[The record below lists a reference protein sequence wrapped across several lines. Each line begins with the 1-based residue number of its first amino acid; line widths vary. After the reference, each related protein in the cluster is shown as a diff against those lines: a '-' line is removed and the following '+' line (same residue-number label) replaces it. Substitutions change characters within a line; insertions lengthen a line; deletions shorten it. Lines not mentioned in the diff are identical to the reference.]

1 MRLRVV
7 LLAGGLLSLAT
18 VLWAHDLF
26 LKLDSYFLEP
36 GVTAR
41 VPVLN
46 GTFATSENSVT
57 ADRIGAITLV
67 SPEGTAALDTTA
79 WSVKGDTSYVTIRAG
94 AAGTYVLGASVRPRA
109 LSMTATDFNAYLEE
123 DGITDMLET
132 RRRKSELERPARER
146 YSKHVKAIFQVGD
159 RVSDGYGTV
168 LGYPAEIVPLAN
180 PYGLK
185 AGDELAVRCLVDG
198 KPVEV
203 TVLTGGEGPSGP
215 IAQRSARSGADG
227 VARVRVDGPGR
238 WYIKFVHM
246 AEVSEP
252 ELDYESKWA
261 TLTFAVP

>member
-1 MRLRVV
+1 MRLRVA

-18 VLWAHDLF
+18 VLWAHEMF

-41 VPVLN
+41 IPVLN

-67 SPEGTAALDTTA
+67 APEHTTALDTTA
-79 WSVKGDTSYVTIRAG
+79 WSIKGDTSYVTIRVG
-94 AAGTYVLGASVRPRA
+94 SAGTYVLGASVRPRA
-109 LSMTATDFNAYLEE
+109 LSMTGADFNAYLEE

-132 RRRKSELERPARER
+132 RRRKGELERPARER
-146 YSKHVKAIFQVGD
+146 YSKHVKAVFQVGG
-159 RVSDGYGTV
+159 RSSDGYTAV

-180 PYGLK
+180 PYGIK
-185 AGDELAVRCLVDG
+185 VGDELAVRCLVDG

-203 TVLTGGEGPSGP
+203 TVLAGGEGPAGP
-215 IAQRSARSGADG
+215 IAQRSVRSGADG
-227 VARVRVDGPGR
+227 VARVRVDKVGR
-238 WYIKFVHM
+238 WYVKFVHM
-246 AEVSEP
+246 VEVSEP

-261 TLTFAVP
+261 TMTFALR

>member
-1 MRLRVV
+1 MRLRAA
-7 LLAGGLLSLAT
+7 LLAGGLLALAT

-36 GVTAR
+36 NAAVR

-46 GTFATSENSVT
+46 GTFAMSENGV
-57 ADRIGAITLV
+57 ARNRIAAITLI
-67 SPEGTAALDTTA
+67 SPEGRATLDTNA
-79 WSVKGDTSYVTIRAG
+79 WSVKGDTSYVAIRVG
-94 AAGTYVLGASVRPRA
+94 SAGTYVLGASVRPNT
-109 LSMTATDFNAYLEE
+109 LSMTAADFNAYLEE

-132 RRRKSELERPARER
+132 RRRKGELERPARER

-159 RVSDGYGTV
+159 RVSDGYGAV

-185 AGDELAVRCLVDG
+185 AGDALAVRCLVDG
-198 KPVEV
+198 KPVQV
-203 TVLTGGEGPSGP
+203 TVLAGAEGASGP
-215 IAQRSARSGADG
+215 TAQRSVRSGADG

-238 WYIKFVHM
+238 WYVKFVHM
-246 AEVSEP
+246 AEVSEA

-261 TLTFAVP
+261 TLTFEVR